1 VEKKRTI
8 LGGLCSVYAMSP
20 SAIFSRKIAVYKQRS
35 FCTVTGR
42 ENPYLVAYTVI
53 TDQHWKIGNSKR
65 FKYDKLPA

>member
-1 VEKKRTI
+1 
-8 LGGLCSVYAMSP
+8 MSP